1 MDDSTRAQ
9 RTALYRMFDADDVLL
24 YVGISYVVPARME
37 WHARYQPWWPQVARR
52 IVEWYGNRDL
62 AEAAEKAAIRAEK
75 PRHNVTH
82 AGGAL
87 PEPLIPL
94 PPEVIAWLHRVA
106 AELEGKSRT
115 RHSMLLERFMRDHCL
130 R

>member
-87 PEPLIPL
+87 PEPLDAL
-94 PPEVIAWLHRVA
+94 ADALGA
-106 AELEGKSRT
+106 GAELVVTNEVAVPVR
-115 RHSMLLERFMRDHCL
+115 
-130 R
+130 